1 MFWVRF
7 IFSFYFDLCLNCVFV
22 VVAVVV
28 YMIIVYFYYNC
39 IYSFPYWPFP
49 LSFYFSP
56 LAPSAVLVL
65 PPPQRG
71 HKVKNGHNDK
81 LMKNCFWPSVP
92 LGSIQELPAET
103 CDEIKR
109 SEGHAVSGKYWFSTI
124 KSGTSVLAYCNMKT
138 NGEFSQFHNRRLILE
153 PSNRCNFPLC
163 LLFVMTTEKIKLQNL
178 TVFYYAASLT
188 KVNLEM

>member
-7 IFSFYFDLCLNCVFV
+7 IFSFYFDFCLNCVFV
-22 VVAVVV
+22 VVVVV

-39 IYSFPYWPFP
+39 WIYSFPYWPFP

-56 LAPSAVLVL
+56 LAPSAVLV
-65 PPPQRG
+65 PPPTRA

-138 NGEFSQFHNRRLILE
+138 NGEFSQFHNRPLILE
-153 PSNRCNFPLC
+153 PSNKCSFPFC
-163 LLFVMTTEKIKLQNL
+163 LLFVMTTEKIKLKKSYGFL
-178 TVFYYAASLT
+178 LRRIAD
-188 KVNLEM
+188 

>member
-7 IFSFYFDLCLNCVFV
+7 IFSFYFDFCLNCVFV
-22 VVAVVV
+22 VVVVV

-49 LSFYFSP
+49 FSAFLLL
-56 LAPSAVLVL
+56 LAVSTKCWSC
-65 PPPQRG
+65 PPCPPPHPQRG

-81 LMKNCFWPSVP
+81 LMKNCFWNSVP

-138 NGEFSQFHNRRLILE
+138 NGEFIQFHNRRLILE
-153 PSNRCNFPLC
+153 SSNKCNFPFC
-163 LLFVMTTEKIKLQNL
+163 LFFVMTTEKIK
-178 TVFYYAASLT
+178 
-188 KVNLEM
+188 